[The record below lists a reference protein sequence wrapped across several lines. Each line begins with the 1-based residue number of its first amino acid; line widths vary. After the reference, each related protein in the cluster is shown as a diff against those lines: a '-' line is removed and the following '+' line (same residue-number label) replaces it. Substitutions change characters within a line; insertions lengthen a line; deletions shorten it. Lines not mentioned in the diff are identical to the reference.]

1 MSARRISLRN
11 LVVASILGLALTLI
25 PIASALA
32 DGTGTMFPH

>member
-32 DGTGTMFPH
+32 DGTGTMFPR